1 MKNTV
6 LQQLLPFEF
15 ASPAVVVT
23 VVVVLAVADVV
34 NKLVVVAV
42 FVAVALV

>member
-1 MKNTV
+1 MKNSV

-15 ASPAVVVT
+15 ASPAVVVA
-23 VVVVLAVADVV
+23 VVAVVADVV

>member
-1 MKNTV
+1 MKNSV

-15 ASPAVVVT
+15 ASPAVVVA
-23 VVVVLAVADVV
+23 VGVADVV

>member
-1 MKNTV
+1 MKNSV

-15 ASPAVVVT
+15 ASLVVVVAVVV
-23 VVVVLAVADVV
+23 AFADVV